1 MPNTTIVAEPGKQEI
16 FVTRIIDAPREKV
29 WQACTDPNMIPQWWG
44 PRGLTTTVAAFELK
58 HGGVWRF
65 VQKDDNGGEFA
76 FRGVYHFIQP
86 MEKVVQTFE
95 WEGMPGHVL
104 METVLFEEMP
114 DGKTK
119 ITEQSVFQSVAD
131 RDGMLQTGM
140 EHGATESTERLQE
153 LLAK

>member
-1 MPNTTIVAEPGKQEI
+1 MSNTTITAEPGKQEI

-29 WQACTDPNMIPQWWG
+29 WQACTDPTMIPKWWG
-44 PRGLTTTVAAFELK
+44 PRGLTTTIYAFELK

-65 VQKDDNGGEFA
+65 VQKDDNGAEFA
-76 FRGVYHFIQP
+76 FRGVYHHIEP
-86 MEKVVQTFE
+86 MTRVIQTFE

-104 METVLFEEMP
+104 METVVFEDMP

-131 RDGMLQTGM
+131 RDGMLQSGM
-140 EHGATESTERLQE
+140 EHGANESTERLQE
-153 LLAK
+153 LLS

>member
-1 MPNTTIVAEPGKQEI
+1 
-16 FVTRIIDAPREKV
+16 
-29 WQACTDPNMIPQWWG
+29 
-44 PRGLTTTVAAFELK
+44 
-58 HGGVWRF
+58 
-65 VQKDDNGGEFA
+65 
-76 FRGVYHFIQP
+76 
-86 MEKVVQTFE
+86 
-95 WEGMPGHVL
+95 